1 MKVLIASITCH
12 PTAGSEAHVGWQAVS
27 LLRHEHEL
35 WVLTSLWCK
44 EGIEDV
50 VSRESGWEN
59 VHFIYVDNEAVWGRR
74 PSHPNR
80 MIARLQSWTRYHS
93 WCRLARRRA
102 VILSQDVT
110 FDLAHHVTYAS
121 WRMGSPLA
129 GLGIPWIWGPIGG
142 GERFPWGLL
151 GILSPVAAGFEL
163 FRELSTKIS
172 MLSLAVRRAV
182 RDAALILP
190 NNPETEHL
198 LIKLGADPAKMKR
211 LVQSFLPKE
220 KLERLH
226 PTSTKDSKKDPKT
239 CGVLRIVA
247 GGNLEG
253 RKGVAIALG
262 ALALLKN
269 KGIPFRYRYLGK
281 GPEAAH
287 LKKLSEKLGLSSEVE
302 FCESLRGDDY
312 IRALQEAHLYLLP
325 SLREGVP
332 LTQMEAMAAGCVPV
346 VADCGGAGPMARAA
360 DQSSVRS
367 ASINQMTSDI
377 DTIVTDFWS
386 DSNKW
391 KIASQKC
398 IEAIC
403 RDYSADHYA
412 IRMQEI
418 YHLVNRRY
426 HQLAS

>member
-1 MKVLIASITCH
+1 
-12 PTAGSEAHVGWQAVS
+12 
-27 LLRHEHEL
+27 
-35 WVLTSLWCK
+35 
-44 EGIEDV
+44 
-50 VSRESGWEN
+50 
-59 VHFIYVDNEAVWGRR
+59 
-74 PSHPNR
+74 
-80 MIARLQSWTRYHS
+80 
-93 WCRLARRRA
+93 
-102 VILSQDVT
+102 
-110 FDLAHHVTYAS
+110 
-121 WRMGSPLA
+121 MGSPLA
-129 GLGIPWIWGPIGG
+129 DLGIPWIWGPIGG

-172 MLSLAVRRAV
+172 MLSPAVRRAV

-190 NNPETEHL
+190 NNPETEYL

-211 LVQSFLPKE
+211 LVQSFLPKD

-226 PTSTKDSKKDPKT
+226 TASKQDPKT
-239 CGVLRIVA
+239 CGVLKIVA

-287 LKKLSEKLGLSSEVE
+287 LNKLSEKLGLSSEVE
-302 FCESLRGDDY
+302 FCDSLRGDEY
-312 IRALQEAHLYLLP
+312 IQALQDSHIYLLP

-360 DQSSVRS
+360 GCDP
-367 ASINQMTSDI
+367 
-377 DTIVTDFWS
+377 
-386 DSNKW
+386 
-391 KIASQKC
+391 IAVSLLPLSEQAISQK
-398 IEAIC
+398 ILQLWNNDEAWAVASSDAMATISLE
-403 RDYSADHYA
+403 YSSEYYSGN
-412 IRMQEI
+412 IRRFYDEVAGFPI
-418 YHLVNRRY
+418 NGLPSRI
-426 HQLAS
+426 